1 MDERLE
7 AALAA
12 IQRVEEVLDAHA
24 GSDWAQRSETL
35 EIRAAIADIDTMGG
49 AWDPRVGGEATAG
62 TYVLST
68 RRPGAVSGPS

>member
-1 MDERLE
+1 MDERLA

-24 GSDWAQRSETL
+24 DTKWARSPETL
-35 EIRAAIADIDTMGG
+35 EIQAAIAGIDTMAD
-49 AWDPRVGGEATAG
+49 AWDPTFSSEATAG

-68 RRPGAVSGPS
+68 RRPGTVSGPS

>member
-1 MDERLE
+1 MDERLS
-7 AALAA
+7 AALSA
-12 IQRVEEVLDAHA
+12 IQRVEEVLDVHA
-24 GSDWAQRSETL
+24 DTEWARRPETQ
-35 EIRAAIADIDTMGG
+35 EIRDAIADIDTMDG